1 MARRTALAEGG
12 GREADVVVLDT
23 IGELPY
29 LYEAAS
35 CVFVGGSLVPAGG
48 HNILEPAAVGK
59 AILFGPHMES
69 FAEIA
74 SRFVARDAAV
84 QVRSAPELESEL
96 TALLDDPERCRR
108 LGAAARAVIDTCRG
122 ATSRTLAAIAEL
134 LPPGAR
140 AGASVAG
147 S

>member
-1 MARRTALAEGG
+1 
-12 GREADVVVLDT
+12 LDT

-29 LYEAAS
+29 VYEAAS

-74 SRFVARDAAV
+74 HRFVARDAAV
-84 QVRSAPELESEL
+84 QVRSADDLESQV
-96 TALLDDPERCRR
+96 TALLDDGERRRR
-108 LGAAARAVIDTCRG
+108 LGTAARAVIDTYRG
-122 ATSRTLAAIAEL
+122 ATSRTLAAVAEL
-134 LPPGAR
+134 LPPGAS
-140 AGASVAG
+140 AGACVAG

>member
-1 MARRTALAEGG
+1 M
-12 GREADVVVLDT
+12 
-23 IGELPY
+23 
-29 LYEAAS
+29 YEAAS

-74 SRFVARDAAV
+74 RLFVARDAAV
-84 QVRSAPELESEL
+84 QVRSAVELESEVA
-96 TALLDDPERCRR
+96 ALLDDPARCRR
-108 LGAAARAVIDTCRG
+108 LGAAARAVVEAHRG
-122 ATSRTLAAIAEL
+122 ATSRTLAAVAEL
-134 LPPGAR
+134 LPPGAP
-140 AGASVAG
+140 ADSAAG